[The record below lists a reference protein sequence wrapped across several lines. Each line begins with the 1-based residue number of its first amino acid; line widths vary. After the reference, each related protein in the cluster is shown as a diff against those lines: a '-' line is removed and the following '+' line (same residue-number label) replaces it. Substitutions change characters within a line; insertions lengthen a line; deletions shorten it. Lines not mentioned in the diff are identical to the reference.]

1 MKTGRFYKGKE
12 IERKTAAFGG
22 QVKSRAEER
31 DGLVLFEG
39 LASVF
44 GNVDRDNE
52 IVDAGAFAKTL
63 AEHREF
69 CVFFGHREAVGKT
82 FSIHETTEGL
92 FVIGGIDPDIEPG
105 QRTLSGLGKKYL
117 RKMSFAFIVHRD
129 YVDKKG
135 IRHLAELELLE
146 VSIVPIPSNTET
158 WANLL
163 AVTPEQPL
171 PLAERGRSFNPVEA
185 AKRVGRF
192 KAAFCGYDPKQPESV
207 DSYQLQIADVIDG
220 ELKAVPQAVMAAAVE
235 AMALPEGSGVRSYLA
250 KYYAQMGLDPP
261 WERGEISTDEA
272 LATAAGK
279 AAFLMAEGGEV
290 SPETS
295 RHLSETV
302 DTLKALASLA
312 APSDDTQPAGIEP
325 LLAEMFKT
333 ITKSKEWVTSNGS

>member
-1 MKTGRFYKGKE
+1 
-12 IERKTAAFGG
+12 
-22 QVKSRAEER
+22 
-31 DGLVLFEG
+31 
-39 LASVF
+39 
-44 GNVDRDNE
+44 
-52 IVDAGAFAKTL
+52 
-63 AEHREF
+63 
-69 CVFFGHREAVGKT
+69 
-82 FSIHETTEGL
+82 
-92 FVIGGIDPDIEPG
+92 
-105 QRTLSGLGKKYL
+105 
-117 RKMSFAFIVHRD
+117 MSFAFIVHRD

-185 AKRVGRF
+185 AKRVQQWAAKADGSQDWGRF